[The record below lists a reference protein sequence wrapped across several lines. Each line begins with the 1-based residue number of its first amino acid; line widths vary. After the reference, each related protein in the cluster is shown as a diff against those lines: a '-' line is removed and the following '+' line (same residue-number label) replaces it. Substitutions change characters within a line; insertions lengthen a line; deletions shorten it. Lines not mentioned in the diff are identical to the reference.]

1 MATRCL
7 TVAPVATKLCDI
19 GELPLAY
26 DRLYLKLTIGSSQM
40 FDTQKE
46 QEIINELDERKK
58 RLDAMLWLEAPW
70 MDIKRTARYSSTSI
84 STLRRAVASGRLKT
98 SKATGKLLFKKEW
111 VDGWLNG

>member
-1 MATRCL
+1 MNYT
-7 TVAPVATKLCDI
+7 
-19 GELPLAY
+19 
-26 DRLYLKLTIGSSQM
+26 
-40 FDTQKE
+40 
-46 QEIINELDERKK
+46 QEIINELDELIIQDKIR
-58 RLDAMLWLEAPW
+58 RLEKPW